1 MAGVM
6 NNYVT
11 ADATKSANMLAAMNA
26 QSVTVVN
33 MPILKVDG
41 TIGMQLADMTSSA
54 SMQSAMQ
61 NAGMTVNAAANTV
74 NVMMGGMR

>member
-6 NNYVT
+6 NSYVT
-11 ADATKSANMLAAMNA
+11 ADATKSANMLAALNA
-26 QSVTVVN
+26 QNVTAVR

-41 TIGMQLADMTSSA
+41 TIDLELTDMTSSA

-61 NAGMTVNAAANTV
+61 NAGMTALDAANMV